1 MHPQGHSTPLNT
13 LAIVIPAFKAEF
25 LDRALASLHGNDLS
39 RCRIYISDDGS
50 PQAIAPIVE
59 RWRQRLPLQY
69 HRFEQ
74 NLGAS
79 SLVAHWNRSV
89 RLSHE
94 PWVWLPGDDDEF
106 EPGCA
111 QAVLGRIDA
120 DGDAA
125 ADLYRFNVVQIDANS
140 AISRELPV
148 YPSVLSASAFVRH
161 RLDGSL
167 SSFAPEYVFRR
178 TAWDAIGGFVDF
190 PLAWCSDDATWTLLA
205 RGGGIRTVAGPRVRW
220 RYSGLNISSNN
231 AVHAVRKAEAATL
244 FVGWLRHQW
253 PRISTGQD
261 FHSAGLGELALS
273 WLFDQ
278 INVRAPAPV
287 RRQAALVSCQAAT
300 GWRLLWLAA
309 MGKRGY
315 WALRARGRVR
325 P

>member
-1 MHPQGHSTPLNT
+1 MHPHGHPTPLNT

-25 LDRALASLHGNDLS
+25 LDRALASLHGNDLA

-69 HRFEQ
+69 HRFNQ

-94 PWVWLPGDDDEF
+94 PWVWLPGDDDEL
-106 EPGCA
+106 EPGCV

-120 DGDAA
+120 DGDAT
-125 ADLYRFNVVQIDANS
+125 ADLYRFNVVQIDASS
-140 AISRELPV
+140 AVSRDLPA
-148 YPSVLSASAFVRH
+148 YPPVLTASAFVRH
-161 RLDGSL
+161 RLEGSL
-167 SSFAPEYVFRR
+167 ASFAPEYVFRR
-178 TAWDAIGGFVDF
+178 AAWDAIGGFLDF

-205 RGGGIRTVAGPRVRW
+205 RGSGIRTVDGPRVRW
-220 RYSGLNISSNN
+220 RYSGLNISSHN

-244 FVGWLRHQW
+244 FIGWLRREW
-253 PRISTGQD
+253 PRISPGED
-261 FHSAGLGELALS
+261 FKAVGLGELADN

-278 INVRAPAPV
+278 VNGRSKGLLWWKCLAASL
-287 RRQAALVSCQAAT
+287 QAAK
-300 GWRLLWLAA
+300 GWRARFFA
-309 MGKRGY
+309 GFSKRCY
-315 WALRARGRVR
+315 WRWVARARGGR
-325 P
+325 